1 MFKYVYDLSIGIV
14 SNVLFTLIFIRGDNM
29 LSDYWIIQIIIF
41 LTFAGIAHYVQIR
54 LEKRKIELEKLNSE
68 NQLLKSENEK
78 LKSENEKLKSEN
90 EKLKSENEK
99 LKSDNEKLKFDN
111 EKLKSENEAQ
121 KIENEKLKSDI
132 EKNIDNNQTPNY
144 PIIIPQTEFSS
155 KDPEIYNK
163 TFLSELSI
171 LKQPLKEN
179 PAIEYKQI
187 IPREKMNITHAMDKD
202 FRKFSM
208 FQGFYCKECNKN
220 LNYTQ
225 INDNEFQYTCGLCK
239 LTHTT
244 NIHPQD
250 LINQIHIELS
260 KLREICK

>member
-68 NQLLKSENEK
+68 NQL
-78 LKSENEKLKSEN
+78 
-90 EKLKSENEK
+90 
-99 LKSDNEKLKFDN
+99 
-111 EKLKSENEAQ
+111 LKSENEAQ

>member
-68 NQLLKSENEK
+68 NQL
-78 LKSENEKLKSEN
+78 
-90 EKLKSENEK
+90 LKSENEK